1 MPQPGYTFHR
11 RGRRERLL
19 YALARWIQSVTDY
32 LSDPLQR
39 LYLSIGFLVGFLFVG
54 IVGYML
60 IEQKTFIS
68 ALYLTI
74 ITVTTV
80 GYGDEVPQTAAGRV
94 FTIILIF
101 LGIGAAT
108 TAVSN
113 ALELIVGQR
122 LVGAI
127 RQKRIEETMRVIEN
141 HYIVAGY
148 GRIGRQIV
156 RDILARGEMCVVI
169 DAEQRV
175 QLDEFLVDE
184 NIPVLIDDA
193 TEDAVLERAGVR
205 RARGFVAA
213 LPSDADNVLAI
224 LTARGLKEDL
234 FIVARASA
242 ISSEN
247 KLRRAG
253 ADHVVSP
260 YQVGGHRMAM
270 ALLRPAVHRFLTH
283 LFDISV
289 TESYDIGQINIEADS
304 YLRGQTVATS
314 DLRRVRGL
322 SILAVAGA
330 DGRLEIN
337 PPPNREFFPGDHLI
351 VIGPPQSI
359 YSIEEYYETKPEED
373 DR

>member
-1 MPQPGYTFHR
+1 MR
-11 RGRRERLL
+11 RPSNIFRRERLL
-19 YALARWIQSVTDY
+19 YHFARHLQAITDY
-32 LSDPLQR
+32 LSDPLRR
-39 LYLSIGFLVGFLFVG
+39 LYLSLAFLIGFLIVGVL
-54 IVGYML
+54 GYML
-60 IEQKTFIS
+60 IERKTFVT
-68 ALYLTI
+68 ALYMTI

-80 GYGDEVPQTAAGRV
+80 GYGDEVPQTLAGRV

-127 RQKRIEETMRVIEN
+127 RQRRIEETMRVIEN

-156 RDILARGEMCVVI
+156 RDILARGEACVII
-169 DAEQRV
+169 DTDPASQADEYI
-175 QLDEFLVDE
+175 LDEA
-184 NIPVLIDDA
+184 IPVLIENA
-193 TEDAVLERAGVR
+193 TEDAALERAGVR

-234 FIVARASA
+234 FIVARATA
-242 ISSEN
+242 KTSES

-253 ADHVVSP
+253 ADHVISP
-260 YQVGGHRMAM
+260 YQVGAHRMAM

-283 LFDISV
+283 LFDISEA
-289 TESYDIGQINIEADS
+289 ESYDIGQINIEKTS
-304 YLRGQTVATS
+304 YLRGQTVANC
-314 DLRRVRGL
+314 DLRRVRDL
-322 SILAVAGA
+322 SILAIAGA

-337 PPPNREFFPGDHLI
+337 PSPDREFFPGDHLI
-351 VIGPPQSI
+351 VIGPPQAI
-359 YSIEEYYETKPEED
+359 YSTEEYYETTPED
-373 DR
+373 DER